1 MLFPTSPARHRS
13 GTGRVLSLFSWLVL
27 AATISGSLASCGTG
41 SGDRLTVYSGRNED
55 LIGSLLERFAEE
67 SGISVDVRYGDTLDL
82 ALLLDEEGDASP
94 ADVFI
99 SQSPGAMG
107 VLEADGRLATLDSDT
122 LDLVDPRYRSAEGH
136 WVGLSGRQRVL
147 VYNQD
152 EFDPAELPDSVF
164 DLTDAAYAGQV
175 AVAPSNASFQD
186 FVTAMRAQVGDDET
200 LAWLEAMAAN
210 DAPTYANNTAIVEA
224 VGRGEVPMGL
234 VNHYYNV
241 RALADDPDLASRN
254 HLFAPDDVGAL
265 VLETS
270 AAVLATSDQADDAAR
285 LVEFLLG
292 EASQAHF
299 AEETFEYPL
308 AADVA
313 PSSVLPPLEGPGADA
328 VTVSDAAGGV
338 ARSVELI
345 EESGLAS

>member
-1 MLFPTSPARHRS
+1 MLA
-13 GTGRVLSLFSWLVL
+13 GLL
-27 AATISGSLASCGTG
+27 AAGLLSGLLASCGG
-41 SGDRLTVYSGRNED
+41 GEGDRLTVYSGRNEE
-55 LIGSLLERFAEE
+55 LIGPLLERFADE

-94 ADVFI
+94 ADLFI

-107 VLEADGRLATLDSDT
+107 VLEADGRLATLDSAT

-152 EFDPAELPDSVF
+152 EVDPAELPDSVF
-164 DLTDAAYAGQV
+164 DLTDAAYAGKV

-186 FVTAMRAQVGDDET
+186 FVTAMRAQVGDEET
-200 LAWLEAMAAN
+200 QAWLEEMAAN

-234 VNHYYNV
+234 VNHYYNA

-254 HLFAPDDVGAL
+254 HRFAPDDVGSL

-285 LVEFLLG
+285 LVAFLLDD
-292 EASQAHF
+292 ASQTYF

-308 AADVA
+308 AAGVA
-313 PSSVLPPLEGPGADA
+313 SSSELPPLEGPGADA
-328 VTVSDAAGGV
+328 VGVSRAEGGV
-338 ARSVELI
+338 TRSVELI